1 MAQAGNLAAFD
12 LDEKTIILY
21 SLYVAL
27 DFLAFLEIRQCRS
40 SRPGQISRT
49 EGKLDLFTDGIDTE
63 S

>member
-27 DFLAFLEIRQCRS
+27 YFLAFLEVRQCGP
-40 SRPGQISRT
+40 SRLGQISRT
-49 EGKLDLFTDGIDTE
+49 EGELDLFIDGIDTE